1 VLSLALVYFVLLQGA
16 PAAVTRPG
24 VVTGQLQAREGV
36 PAATVRVSALPAPA
50 ASIRPSDGQN
60 YFATTNP
67 ASTTLTDTQGR
78 YRLTNL
84 APGRYFILASV
95 LGYPT
100 FYPSTTLADAAT
112 VVTVGAEAPVENV
125 DFTILMPP
133 GGRVSGRVNTVAAG
147 TQERAVLSGLTL
159 GELLESP
166 VDASGNFSFG
176 HVPKGRYFL
185 SLFPT
190 PPGMATHVFD
200 VTETDVRLDLVRP
213 MLRTVTGRVVAQ
225 NGPLPFGLLAF
236 VTEQSYVDASISM
249 DGTFTAQVQPG
260 RHVVEMA
267 SMPPGYSIASVRL
280 GTQDVSRGVEVS
292 AGDVSG
298 LVITVAPS
306 ARLPRL
312 RGTIAGVPPVRLT
325 SARLELTGRHITNA
339 LEAEIRPDGSF
350 ELLSV
355 IPGTY
360 RVRVPQVPEVTP
372 SFIVVGLTD
381 TDVQLGG
388 GNR

>member
-1 VLSLALVYFVLLQGA
+1 MLSLALVYFLLLQGA

-67 ASTTLTDTQGR
+67 ASTTLTDAQGR

-100 FYPSTTLADAAT
+100 YYPSTTLADAAT
-112 VVTVGAEAPVENV
+112 VVTVGADAPAANI
-125 DFTILMPP
+125 DFTIVMPP
-133 GGRVSGRVNTVAAG
+133 GGRVSGKVNPAG
-147 TQERAVLSGLTL
+147 AGAQERAVLSGLTL

-190 PPGMATHVFD
+190 PPGMATRVFD
-200 VTETDVRLDLVRP
+200 VNETDVRFDLVRP
-213 MLRTVTGRVVAQ
+213 TLRTVTGRVVAQ
-225 NGPLPFGLLAF
+225 NGPLPFALLAF
-236 VTEQSYVDASISM
+236 VTDQSYVGAPISA
-249 DGTFTAQVQPG
+249 DGTFSAQVQPG
-260 RHVVEMA
+260 HHLAEMA
-267 SMPPGYSIASVRL
+267 SMPPGYSIVSVRL
-280 GTQDVSRGVEVS
+280 GAQDVSRGVEVGTS
-292 AGDVSG
+292 DVSG

-312 RGTIAGVPPVRLT
+312 RGTIAGVPPTRLT
-325 SARLELTGRHITNA
+325 SARLELTGRHITNT

-350 ELLSV
+350 ELPAV

-381 TDVQLGG
+381 TAVQIGSAS
-388 GNR
+388 R